1 MALALE
7 EMGFTRY
14 GKDVEPLFK
23 TKPSDIVDARTMK
36 PPKNKKDFMPA
47 RYSMITGDPRLSPN
61 NDFEVKGLTNDD
73 KQNGNIQGHKIKVVL
88 ISKAGSE
95 GIDLK
100 FIRQVHILEPWY
112 NMNRLDQIIGRAVR
126 NFSHKDLPFEKRNVQ
141 IFMYG
146 TLLEDSEEEAADLY
160 VYRVAEYKAI
170 QIGRVSRILKETAV
184 DCIINHDQT
193 NFTQK
198 KLNANIDEEITQELS
213 TGVVL
218 NNFKIGD
225 APYSAACDY
234 MATCDYTCK
243 PTKKIDEANLNE
255 DTYNENFIMTNS
267 EKILQKIRMLMKE
280 NFFYKK
286 DVLLNLI
293 RTPKEYPY
301 IQIFAALTHLIEDR
315 NEIII
320 DKYDRT
326 GYLIN
331 IDEYYLFQ
339 PSELRDKNLSIF
351 DRSVPIDYKHS
362 TVDFKLNQDIVK
374 PVVDMRNIVEQVEQV
389 NLNGKNII
397 DELKIQFE
405 VAVEFTKGPKV
416 PRGDDDWYKHC
427 GIVMKKLAKSEPLQ
441 ELLEFL
447 VHHIL
452 ELLTFKDKVDVMN
465 YLYSLDKL
473 RENSFEWFAKKYFE
487 DLIITEKKTRAII
500 LYDFNVR
507 KTMILNKDNVWEVAE
522 PEDENE
528 IDSSKEGKK
537 IINFNIDDYLN
548 KSIPNG
554 IIGFIGYKKNSKN
567 YIFKTKDVFL
577 PRDTG
582 ASCIEAGKSKTLAML
597 NKIVGSETYTKE
609 NTKIIKDDD
618 GNVIQEAVGEN
629 ELCVLQEF
637 TLRKYNRVKKDDKFW
652 FLTPD
657 MAIHYKIYTP
667 TLK

>member
-1 MALALE
+1 
-7 EMGFTRY
+7 
-14 GKDVEPLFK
+14 
-23 TKPSDIVDARTMK
+23 
-36 PPKNKKDFMPA
+36 
-47 RYSMITGDPRLSPN
+47 
-61 NDFEVKGLTNDD
+61 
-73 KQNGNIQGHKIKVVL
+73 
-88 ISKAGSE
+88 
-95 GIDLK
+95 
-100 FIRQVHILEPWY
+100 
-112 NMNRLDQIIGRAVR
+112 
-126 NFSHKDLPFEKRNVQ
+126 
-141 IFMYG
+141 
-146 TLLEDSEEEAADLY
+146 
-160 VYRVAEYKAI
+160 
-170 QIGRVSRILKETAV
+170 
-184 DCIINHDQT
+184 
-193 NFTQK
+193 
-198 KLNANIDEEITQELS
+198 
-213 TGVVL
+213 
-218 NNFKIGD
+218 
-225 APYSAACDY
+225 
-234 MATCDYTCK
+234 
-243 PTKKIDEANLNE
+243 
-255 DTYNENFIMTNS
+255 MTNS

-362 TVDFKLNQDIVK
+362 MIDFKLNQDIVK
-374 PVVDMRNIVEQVEQV
+374 PVVDMRNIVEHVEKV
-389 NLNGKNII
+389 NLEGKNII
-397 DELKIQFE
+397 DELKIHFE

-452 ELLTFKDKVDVMN
+452 ELLSFKDKVDVMN

-487 DLIITEKKTRAII
+487 HLIITEKKIRAII

-507 KTMILNKDNVWEVAE
+507 KTMILNKDNVWKIAE

-528 IDSSKEGKK
+528 IDNSKEGKK
-537 IINFNIDDYLN
+537 IINFNMDDYLN
-548 KSIPNG
+548 KSIHNG

-582 ASCIEAGKSKTLAML
+582 ATCIEAGKSKTLATL

-618 GNVIQEAVGEN
+618 GNVIQEAVGES

-637 TLRKYNRVKKDDKFW
+637 TLRKYNKVKKDDKFW